1 MRILSLL
8 GCIGFLLVTCE
19 RSTDPLTEIIT
30 QDEQLQALASD
41 PFHQVQV
48 MYTQIDRDS
57 ANRPT
62 FTTYQFNIDDE
73 RYFYPASTVKLP
85 SVLIAFEKMKELGIP
100 IDARMEIDSAYSRQS
115 AVRVD
120 SSAANLEPSV
130 AHYAKKILLVSD
142 NDAYNRLYEFIGQDA
157 FNEILEQ
164 KGYPKTRITH
174 RLAISRTADEN
185 ARTNPMRFYI
195 DDGLVYQQPLQIA
208 SSVHSA
214 EEPILMGDGYLS
226 GNEIIEG
233 PFDFTAKN
241 FFPLTEQHQMIKALI
256 FPEEFPKYA
265 FDLRPEDRDE
275 VLKYMSIL
283 PRESEI
289 SIYQN
294 RESYWDS
301 YVKFLMYG
309 SRPEVTIPSNIRIYN
324 KIGVAYGFTTDNA
337 YIIDTE
343 HNIEFFLSA
352 TIHTNPNNIYND
364 GVYDYETVA
373 FPFLERLGNRIYQ
386 FELERNRTFKPNF
399 TELLSD

>member
-48 MYTQIDRDS
+48 IYTQIDRDS

-195 DDGLVYQQPLQIA
+195 DDELVHQQPLQIA

-226 GNEIIEG
+226 GNEIKEG

-256 FPEEFPKYA
+256 FPGEFPEYA

-289 SIYQN
+289 NSYQKKEN
-294 RESYWDS
+294 YWDS

-343 HNIEFFLSA
+343 NNIEFFLSA

-373 FPFLERLGNRIYQ
+373 FPFLERLGNRIYE